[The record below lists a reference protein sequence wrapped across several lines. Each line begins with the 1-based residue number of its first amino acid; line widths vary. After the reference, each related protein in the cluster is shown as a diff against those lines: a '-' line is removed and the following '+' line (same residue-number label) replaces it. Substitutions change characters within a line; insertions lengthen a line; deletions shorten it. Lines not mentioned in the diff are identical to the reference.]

1 MIRDRILLNN
11 CPLRNH
17 YTKEN
22 QLHRLNGGFLMISKI
37 MEEALNKQVN
47 REYYSGYLYL
57 AMSAY
62 FESVNMKG
70 FAKWMRVQAKEEQ
83 AHGDK
88 ILDYLIARGGKV
100 TLGDIEAPKAKWV
113 SAGKVF
119 EEVYAHEQKVTGM
132 INSLVD
138 LAIKEKDHASF
149 EMLQWFVKEQ
159 VEEEKNSS
167 EILEQI
173 KIVGDVP
180 GHLFYL
186 DHHLGKRE

>member
-1 MIRDRILLNN
+1 
-11 CPLRNH
+11 
-17 YTKEN
+17 
-22 QLHRLNGGFLMISKI
+22 MISKI

-47 REYYSGYLYL
+47 REYYSAYLYL

-70 FAKWMRVQAKEEQ
+70 FSKWMRIQAREEQ
-83 AHGDK
+83 THGDK
-88 ILDYLIARGGKV
+88 FLEYLMARGGKV
-100 TLGDIEAPKAKWV
+100 ALGAIEAPKAKWA

-132 INSLVD
+132 INALVD
-138 LAIKEKDHASF
+138 LAIKEKDHATF

-159 VEEEKNSS
+159 VEEESNASG
-167 EILEQI
+167 ILAQI
-173 KIVGDVP
+173 MTVGDVP

>member
-1 MIRDRILLNN
+1 
-11 CPLRNH
+11 
-17 YTKEN
+17 
-22 QLHRLNGGFLMISKI
+22 MISKTI
-37 MEEALNKQVN
+37 EDAINKQVN
-47 REYYSGYLYL
+47 REYYSAYLYL

-62 FESVNMKG
+62 FESVYLKG

-88 ILDYLIARGGKV
+88 FLNYLIARGAKV
-100 TLGDIEAPKAKWV
+100 SLGAIEAPKAKWA

-119 EEVYAHEQKVTGM
+119 EETYAHEQKVTGM
-132 INSLVD
+132 INALVE
-138 LAIKEKDHASF
+138 LAIKEKDHATF

-159 VEEEKNSS
+159 VEEEMNSS

-180 GHLFYL
+180 CHLFYL